1 MKVINLVDPKGRI
14 SLMYSI
20 DKPIKE
26 GTTNTKLERLESKSQ
41 NLGDKIRRSFYLDA
55 NNDKDIIVLSI
66 MKEQVFVNVATYSK
80 GILKLASVS
89 TKINFI
95 ETKKS
100 ETVEVYY
107 TPTVERKIFIIDI
120 ETGNEVEPDFDV
132 NSIGEMKGI
141 VNLEAGKKYVTIE
154 LRDKAFRS
162 ILIGAAQLLIEN
174 NILKLYISKEEAKRI
189 RVDKYIELINS
200 GKCIEQK
207 LKDASLEKEI

>member
-1 MKVINLVDPKGRI
+1 MKIINLVDPKGRI

-20 DKPIKE
+20 ENELKGGLI
-26 GTTNTKLERLESKSQ
+26 NTKLERLESKSQ

-55 NNDKDIIVLSI
+55 SSDKEIIVISI
-66 MKEQVFVNVATYSK
+66 MKEQVFVNIATVSK

-89 TKINFI
+89 TKIGFI

-100 ETVEVYY
+100 ETIEVYY
-107 TPTVERKIFIIDI
+107 TPTAERKIFIIDI

-132 NSIGEMKGI
+132 TITGEMKGI
-141 VNLEAGKKYVTIE
+141 VNLEVGKKYITIE

-162 ILIGAAQLLIEN
+162 ILVGASQLLLEDDV
-174 NILKLYISKEEAKRI
+174 LKLHISKEEAKRV

-207 LKDASLEKEI
+207 LRDTSLEKEI